1 MRCAVGRLGR
11 QALRARMRMRA
22 CSGAA
27 PSGDHVRIG
36 LCQMMVGADK
46 AANIETAR
54 RQVSEA
60 AAGGA
65 QLVALPEI
73 WNGPYATTSFP
84 EYAEP
89 VPDAGVNGTD
99 GAQLDA
105 AASPSSAMLCAEAKR
120 HGVHLVGGS
129 ISERDGEAVY
139 NTCIVVSPGGVVL
152 AKHRKM
158 HLFDIDVPGKI
169 TFKESD
175 TLSAGDS
182 VTTFEMEPFGR
193 VGVGICYDIRFP
205 EQAMLMRS
213 RGCSLLVYPGAFNM
227 TTGPAHWELLQRA
240 RAVDN
245 QCFVAT
251 VSPARNPDA
260 DYQAWG
266 HSTVVGPWGEGEATT
281 EHGPAVIFADVEVAQ
296 VHSTRSS
303 IPTWDQKRTDL
314 YQLRDC

>member
-1 MRCAVGRLGR
+1 
-11 QALRARMRMRA
+11 
-22 CSGAA
+22 
-27 PSGDHVRIG
+27 
-36 LCQMMVGADK
+36 MMVGEDK
-46 AANIETAR
+46 TANIEEAR
-54 RQVSEA
+54 RHVSEA
-60 AAGGA
+60 AVGGA
-65 QLVALPEI
+65 KLVALPEI

-89 VPDAGVNGTD
+89 VPDVGVDGTD
-99 GAQLDA
+99 SVQLDA
-105 AASPSSAMLCAEAKR
+105 AVSPSSAMLCAEAKR

-129 ISERDGEAVY
+129 ISEREGEQVY
-139 NTCIVVSPGGVVL
+139 NTCIVVDPGGVIL
-152 AKHRKM
+152 AKHRKV

-169 TFKESD
+169 TFRESD

-205 EQAMLMRS
+205 ELAMLMRA

-227 TTGPAHWELLQRA
+227 TTGPAHWELLQRG

-245 QCFVAT
+245 QCFVAA

-266 HSTVVGPWGEGEATT
+266 HSTVVGPWGEVEATT
-281 EHGPAVIFADVEVAQ
+281 KHEPAVLFADLDLEQ
-296 VHSTRSS
+296 VHGTRSS
-303 IPTWDQKRTDL
+303 IPTWDQKRADI
-314 YQLRDC
+314 YQLSAQ